1 MKVHS
6 KLKGSI
12 LSIYVQFVKSYPAST
27 VQQIILTV
35 QFGFTEIC
43 PNTRQD
49 NMVSKDV
56 TEE

>member
-27 VQQIILTV
+27 VQQVILTV
-35 QFGFTEIC
+35 QFGFT
-43 PNTRQD
+43 
-49 NMVSKDV
+49 
-56 TEE
+56 